1 MNSVELLEKKTA
13 LVNEARNLCNNCKV
27 EIRKLTPDEAGRIEN
42 IKSEIINI
50 NEQLRALDV
59 ELPKETENNISSNI
73 RQKMNKTFSL
83 LTAIRNVAENK
94 QQDALSQAVID
105 NGAQEMRDAGVNYV
119 GQIQVPMAEE
129 YRTVTVTT
137 EHDDTVATN
146 MMNVLEPLHAKNTLL
161 QSGVK
166 FLSGLKGDVEYPTM
180 SAITATWAGETATVS
195 ASTPTFANVK
205 LQPKRLSVVVPISKQ
220 FLIQDSVAAEN
231 AIRNEIVNAINAKL
245 EATILG
251 NANTSGQPQGLFY
264 SASALGTISDFSDI
278 TAMEATIETAN
289 MEGFRYICSPSA
301 KAALRNMLKGS
312 VSSTDEDTSVTNN
325 INVGGMV
332 YENGEIDGV
341 TCLTTSNIANKGIIC
356 ADFSQMV
363 LAQWGDL
370 DITVDNVTLAADG
383 CVRLIVNSY
392 WDFQVVKSSSYVVKN
407 VA

>member
-13 LVNEARNLCNNCKV
+13 LVDEVRNLCNTCKE
-27 EIRKLTPDEAGRIEN
+27 EIRNLTDEETNRIET
-42 IKSEIINI
+42 IKGEINDI

-59 ELPKETENNISSNI
+59 ELPQETEKNITSNI
-73 RQKMNKTFSL
+73 RKKMDKNFSIL
-83 LTAIRNVAENK
+83 AAIRNVAENK

-105 NGAQEMRDAGVNYV
+105 KGAEEMRNSGVNYV

-137 EHDDTVATN
+137 EHDDVVATN

-205 LQPKRLSVVVPISKQ
+205 LQPKRLSVVVPVSKQ
-220 FLIQDSVAAEN
+220 FLIQDSVAAEQ

-245 EATILG
+245 ESTILG
-251 NANTSGQPQGLFY
+251 NANTAGQPQGLFY
-264 SASALGTISDFSDI
+264 SASALGTVSSFSDI

-289 MEGFRYICSPSA
+289 MDNFRYICSPSA
-301 KAALRNMLKGS
+301 KASLRGMLKGS
-312 VSSTDEDTSVTNN
+312 VSSGDDVTV
-325 INVGGMV
+325 NVGGMV

-341 TCLTTSNIANKGIIC
+341 TCLSTSNIANKGIIC
-356 ADFSQMV
+356 GDFSQMV

-370 DITVDNVTLAADG
+370 DIVVDNVTLAADG
-383 CVRLIVNSY
+383 CVRLVINSY
-392 WDFQVVKSSSYVVKN
+392 WDFKVLRSNSYVVKN